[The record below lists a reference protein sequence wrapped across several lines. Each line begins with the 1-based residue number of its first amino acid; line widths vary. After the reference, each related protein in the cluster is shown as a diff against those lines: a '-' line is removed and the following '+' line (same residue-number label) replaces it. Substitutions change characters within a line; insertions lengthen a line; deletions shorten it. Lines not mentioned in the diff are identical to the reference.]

1 MKIREN
7 LICRFEDGVIFDTEK
22 GVLYEMNDSANEIVR
37 MIYEGKK
44 VEEIVDVLDVI
55 YDKSNKEEIVGFVEL
70 TILDLKE
77 KGILDE

>member
-22 GVLYEMNDSANEIVR
+22 GVLYEMNESANEIVK
-37 MIYEGKK
+37 MIYEGKS
-44 VEEIVDVLDVI
+44 VEEISDILGGI
-55 YDKSNKEEIVGFVEL
+55 YDKSSKEEIIRFIEL
-70 TILDLKE
+70 TIHNLKE